1 MLLFIPRQWL
11 YVQGSYY
18 PSQEV
23 VLNLNNRCIMF
34 LASLKER
41 WGLFQ
46 IIYNTYVTDLILF
59 IGDVHIQSGFKSAV
73 CREELGLQQQQQ
85 PQCCH
90 LVAFFSLRVSRT
102 INCSTVIWSIWLWS
116 LNIQKFSFWSQ
127 KFPMFGQKRQKRW
140 SAKSLVIDASTP
152 GF

>member
-11 YVQGSYY
+11 YAQGSYY

-23 VLNLNNRCIMF
+23 VLNLNNCCIMF

-46 IIYNTYVTDLILF
+46 MIYNTDVTDLIVF
-59 IGDVHIQSGFKSAV
+59 IGDVHIQTGFKSAV

-90 LVAFFSLRVSRT
+90 LVASE
-102 INCSTVIWSIWLWS
+102 
-116 LNIQKFSFWSQ
+116 
-127 KFPMFGQKRQKRW
+127 
-140 SAKSLVIDASTP
+140 
-152 GF
+152 